1 MALLGYARV
10 STSEQDARGQHD
22 QLQDAGCSLIWTD
35 IASGALTARPQL
47 DGLLTYAET
56 GDTVVVARLDRL
68 GRSLAHLVTT
78 VTALGDRGVG
88 FRSLHEQLDT
98 TTASGR
104 LAFHVFGAL
113 AQFEAELTRE
123 RTQSGLRAA
132 RAQGRVGGR
141 PTVMTAERR
150 EAARQMLDSGQE
162 VAQVARTL
170 GVGRATI
177 YRHLGP
183 RQE

>member
-10 STSEQDARGQHD
+10 STGEQDARGQHD
-22 QLQDAGCSLIWTD
+22 QLQTAGCSLIWTD
-35 IASGALTARPQL
+35 TASGALAARPQL
-47 DGLLTYAET
+47 DALLAYAED
-56 GDTVVVARLDRL
+56 GDTIVVARLDRL

-78 VTALGDRGVG
+78 VTDLGDRGVG
-88 FRSLHEQLDT
+88 VRSLHEQLDT
-98 TTASGR
+98 TSASGR

-113 AQFEAELTRE
+113 AEFERELTRE
-123 RTQSGLRAA
+123 RTQAGLQAA
-132 RAQGRVGGR
+132 RSQGRVGGR

-150 EAARQMLDSGQE
+150 EAARQMIDNGYE

-177 YRHLGP
+177 YRHVGG
-183 RQE
+183 